1 MQTEIFKE
9 KARPP
14 IDLLGIGPDSR
25 AMKVWR
31 MLRVSYPGEV
41 NLTTLER
48 VAFTKVTNRISDIRK
63 VCRPLGWDIV
73 NRTERVRD
81 AAYSYMQTLSWYR
94 ITEWRG
100 DIS

>member
-9 KARPP
+9 VAQPP
-14 IDLLGIGPDSR
+14 DRLPGIGWESR
-25 AMKVWR
+25 AGKLWSI
-31 MLRVSYPGEV
+31 LLSAYPGEV

-73 NRTERVRD
+73 NRTEHVDGIVR
-81 AAYSYMQTLSWYR
+81 SWYW
-94 ITEWRG
+94 IEEVTV
-100 DIS
+100 